1 MFGPTDTF
9 VVGRDV
15 GNIRR
20 VQVGAGLDAAGVSGT
35 GGARPHP
42 SAGLIRLP
50 APLIPA
56 LQGWRRVRNDQAV
69 IVKFTEVD
77 GAVILCWR
85 RFVSWWIP
93 FAFRL
98 TSRLLFLAVIGDIT
112 QHMTCDALRHWGCTV
127 AAGACILKNENVEYC
142 NYHYVKMVWV
152 YLLVLQY

>member
-1 MFGPTDTF
+1 MFCPTDTF

-15 GNIRR
+15 GNIRC
-20 VQVGAGLDAAGVSGT
+20 VQVGAGLDADGVSGT

-69 IVKFTEVD
+69 IVKFAEID

-85 RFVSWWIP
+85 WFVSWWIP

-98 TSRLLFLAVIGDIT
+98 TSRLLFFAVIGDIT
-112 QHMTCDALRHWGCTV
+112 QHTMCDALRHWGCTV
-127 AAGACILKNENVEYC
+127 TAGACILKNENVVYF
-142 NYHYVKMVWV
+142 NYVKMV
-152 YLLVLQY
+152 YLLSY